1 MISRILVGL
10 QFFFIFLMILPLDA
24 PTLHPYIG
32 IFIALIGLIIGLLGI
47 YEHKSGNFNIRPTI
61 KENCELVTTG
71 IYAYI
76 RHPMYLSVLVAMFGV
91 AVIYFTYY
99 EFAVYVL
106 LFVTMFIK
114 MFYEESL
121 WKCHTPAYIEYMK
134 KTKRFLPFVF

>member
-10 QFFFIFLMILPLDA
+10 QFFFIFLMLLPLD
-24 PTLHPYIG
+24 TQTQHPYVG
-32 IFIALIGLIIGLLGI
+32 IFITLVGIVIGLLGI
-47 YEHKSGNFNIRPTI
+47 YEHKSGNFNIRPVI

-76 RHPMYLSVLVAMFGV
+76 RHPMYLSVLVGMFGIV
-91 AVIYFTYY
+91 VIYFTYY
-99 EFAVYVL
+99 ELALYIL

-121 WKCHTPAYIEYMK
+121 WKCHSPAYIEYMK
-134 KTKRFLPFVF
+134 KTKRFLPFIF